1 MLVVLLLITFSLLCN
16 CSGLPTKTKTY
27 LVKTED
33 GKSITYDDGCDESIY
48 ILDVDKPMAIG
59 EDHEADGKTGD
70 GSSSRVAEV
79 RSPSLTIEL
88 SQDVASVSKR

>member
-1 MLVVLLLITFSLLCN
+1 M
-16 CSGLPTKTKTY
+16 
-27 LVKTED
+27 
-33 GKSITYDDGCDESIY
+33 
-48 ILDVDKPMAIG
+48 DKPRAIG

-88 SQDVASVSKR
+88 SLDVASVSKR